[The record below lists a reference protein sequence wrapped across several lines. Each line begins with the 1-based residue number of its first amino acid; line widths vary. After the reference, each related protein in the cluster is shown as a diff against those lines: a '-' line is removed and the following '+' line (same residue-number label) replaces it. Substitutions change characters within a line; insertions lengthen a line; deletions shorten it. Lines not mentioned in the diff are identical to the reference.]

1 MIVAALLAG
10 LLLGQSAPPRG
21 SRAPA
26 TTSAATAVL
35 SGQVVDDRGT
45 PVPGA
50 FVVAAG
56 GPPLPGARTAMT
68 SDSGRYV
75 IPDLAPGLYTISAV
89 RSGYRP
95 VNYGQSRPN
104 GAGRP
109 FEVKPGQQLTLPITM
124 PRGAVI
130 AGMVVDD
137 AGEPANGRLIIVPES
152 TPAAKSKRTPPPAM
166 IGARGAF
173 RAYGLAAG
181 TYRVYVEAPG
191 FDMSTGERP
200 AGMLVTVGPGEER
213 TGVVVR
219 AEPPRPRTFV
229 TVAVTSSTGEVPKS
243 LQLILRRAGDLR
255 QLYAPDRPNGDGTH
269 TLTDIAAGRYQIVA
283 RGNSGWGGTEVV
295 VDGEHPVNAG
305 IVLSP
310 GVKVRGTVRVAQGAP
325 RPPET
330 SLMLSPAD
338 SASLMDDGNT
348 ALGNV
353 TADGSFTL
361 SRVPPGRYVLRPTYP
376 PSVGW
381 RIESAMWRDVDVA
394 DVPIT
399 IAYEDVDGI
408 AVTLTPRSPML
419 TGRVT
424 DAAGTPMNGLD
435 VVLFPIDPALR
446 LRNSRRVAT
455 ARTSVA
461 GDYEIRG
468 LPPGDYGVALVD
480 DVDVQSLRDPA
491 VLAQLTAVSTVTLT
505 TADSRHDVVVR

>member
-1 MIVAALLAG
+1 
-10 LLLGQSAPPRG
+10 
-21 SRAPA
+21 
-26 TTSAATAVL
+26 
-35 SGQVVDDRGT
+35 
-45 PVPGA
+45 
-50 FVVAAG
+50 
-56 GPPLPGARTAMT
+56 
-68 SDSGRYV
+68 
-75 IPDLAPGLYTISAV
+75 
-89 RSGYRP
+89 
-95 VNYGQSRPN
+95 
-104 GAGRP
+104 
-109 FEVKPGQQLTLPITM
+109 
-124 PRGAVI
+124 
-130 AGMVVDD
+130 
-137 AGEPANGRLIIVPES
+137 
-152 TPAAKSKRTPPPAM
+152 
-166 IGARGAF
+166 
-173 RAYGLAAG
+173 
-181 TYRVYVEAPG
+181 
-191 FDMSTGERP
+191 
-200 AGMLVTVGPGEER
+200 
-213 TGVVVR
+213 
-219 AEPPRPRTFV
+219 
-229 TVAVTSSTGEVPKS
+229 
-243 LQLILRRAGDLR
+243 
-255 QLYAPDRPNGDGTH
+255 
-269 TLTDIAAGRYQIVA
+269 
-283 RGNSGWGGTEVV
+283 
-295 VDGEHPVNAG
+295 
-305 IVLSP
+305 
-310 GVKVRGTVRVAQGAP
+310 
-325 RPPET
+325 
-330 SLMLSPAD
+330 MLSPAD

-381 RIESAMWRDVDVA
+381 RIESAMWRDVDIA

-424 DAAGTPMNGLD
+424 DAAGTPLNGLD

>member
-1 MIVAALLAG
+1 
-10 LLLGQSAPPRG
+10 
-21 SRAPA
+21 
-26 TTSAATAVL
+26 
-35 SGQVVDDRGT
+35 
-45 PVPGA
+45 
-50 FVVAAG
+50 
-56 GPPLPGARTAMT
+56 
-68 SDSGRYV
+68 
-75 IPDLAPGLYTISAV
+75 
-89 RSGYRP
+89 
-95 VNYGQSRPN
+95 
-104 GAGRP
+104 
-109 FEVKPGQQLTLPITM
+109 
-124 PRGAVI
+124 
-130 AGMVVDD
+130 
-137 AGEPANGRLIIVPES
+137 
-152 TPAAKSKRTPPPAM
+152 
-166 IGARGAF
+166 
-173 RAYGLAAG
+173 
-181 TYRVYVEAPG
+181 
-191 FDMSTGERP
+191 
-200 AGMLVTVGPGEER
+200 MLVTVGPGEER
-213 TGVVVR
+213 TGIVVR
-219 AEPPRPRTFV
+219 AEPPRPRTSV
-229 TVAVTSSTGEVPKS
+229 TIAVTSSTGEPPGSV
-243 LQLILRRAGDLR
+243 QMILRRAGDLR
-255 QLYAPDRPNGDGTH
+255 PLYTSSRENGDGTYV
-269 TLTDIAAGRYQIVA
+269 LTDIAAGRYQIVA

-295 VDGEHPVNAG
+295 VDGEHPVNAA
-305 IVLSP
+305 IVLSA
-310 GVKVRGTVRVAQGAP
+310 GVKVRGMVGVAQGAP

-330 SLMLSPAD
+330 SLMLSPVD
-338 SASLMDDGNT
+338 STSLMDDGNT

-424 DAAGTPMNGLD
+424 DAAGTPLNGLD